1 MNCNSLFLSIVIPV
15 YNAEKYLQ
23 ECLDSCLNQD
33 FPSEQYEI
41 ICVNDGSTDS
51 SLEILLN
58 YEKKYNNVVVVNQSN
73 KGVSTARN
81 IGIETAKG
89 EYIWFI
95 DADDYIPDGFLKEL
109 YEKYYCKDYDMV
121 LFGAYAFTE
130 SLSADELEQHKN
142 GNLRPNQA
150 IQNDCITR
158 RLIQKDYIE
167 SHKLRFHKK
176 IAYGEDSLFNYMLF
190 VYKPKVAIFDK
201 LGYFYRIHSGSAMRN
216 KSYES
221 KIKYID
227 SHITVIEVIKS
238 FYDKEEKK
246 RFRSIKYIL
255 DDVQY
260 ILDVIAGIP
269 FDNAKEEIRKLQNI
283 DVLPFKKHEGFNK
296 KDIAITLYTNFMCCI
311 YSILIRT
318 STNKIGFALLKYESK
333 LMKGSLMKKLL
344 KIIKKNYSYM
354 SKD

>member
-1 MNCNSLFLSIVIPV
+1 MNCNSLFLSIVIPA

-33 FPSEQYEI
+33 FPSDQYEI

-58 YEKKYNNVVVVNQSN
+58 YEKKYNNVVVVNQDNQGASA
-73 KGVSTARN
+73 ARN
-81 IGIETAKG
+81 KGIETAKAK
-89 EYIWFI
+89 YIWFV

-130 SLSADELEQHKN
+130 SLSADELKQLKN

-150 IQNDCITR
+150 IQSIYITR
-158 RLIQKDYIE
+158 RLIKKEYLELYNI
-167 SHKLRFHKK
+167 HFHEK
-176 IAYGEDSLFNYMLF
+176 ITYGEDSLFDYIIYANNPQVGVF
-190 VYKPKVAIFDK
+190 EE
-201 LGYFYRIHSGSAMRN
+201 LGYFYRIHTGSLMRN
-216 KSYES
+216 KSYEN
-221 KIKYID
+221 KIRFID
-227 SHITVIEVIKS
+227 SHIATAQIVKAY
-238 FYDKEEKK
+238 YDKEDKK
-246 RFRSIKYIL
+246 RFRTIRYIL
-255 DDVQY
+255 DDVQ
-260 ILDVIAGIP
+260 IVFDAITDFHLDK
-269 FDNAKEEIRKLQNI
+269 AKEEIRKLQNI